1 MSSLGRRWEYV
12 AGQVEKRVAEHKRK
26 AAMSAPVSP
35 SIAVTSKIPRLSS
48 SSPTSTAPPKS
59 PALNLSAKERFFAA
73 SPPAQPKLNSSQ
85 KPPSPAETMSA
96 KEKFFSSTAPI
107 TSTTTTVV
115 ATTPIASSATT
126 SVNGD
131 KSLSSSS
138 SSTMKMT
145 ARVTDPDNEEVI
157 DTLPEEELISPE
169 NDVKDVEAATFATF
183 DSSLLSSKDSSLGG
197 SAVDLEV
204 VTGQV
209 IITANSPTF
218 IKETVSLIPK
228 SPTKITEK
236 SPNTSA
242 TSPVKTPPKTFPK
255 PAWFTLEGTSPP
267 APPPL
272 KSLSSTDTPTS
283 TSSSASASKSKAV
296 SDATKDLELSRN
308 SDGERSVEGGGLS
321 EEERL
326 ANENSAIERILNE
339 ANADLAE
346 VVGKRKMQYD
356 FQSKKAAAAAAT
368 EERNSRESKEFEENV
383 CAMLAKIEKAKS
395 KLDEL
400 DQESDLKLRQDL
412 IGMESKMIEA
422 EVATL
427 ISRGD
432 TLVLLTHRYDVAKA
446 DSLQERVR
454 DLRREWQ
461 GLKVTAEDKR
471 DTTHRFE
478 ESVKKFVYEVDRLKI
493 WMAEKILKMDGID
506 FGEDETQM
514 RQLALEIENRTPDVK
529 RLADVARKLQDDHA
543 LGSHA
548 SAWRELY
555 CQWEELV
562 GKAKKYYKD
571 RIEKN
576 LVASPTRST
585 ATSSS
590 KSGESGGD
598 VSQAESS
605 AANSGAKE
613 IISRISSMRE
623 AVQAIDKQFKT
634 HVLSSSKHYEN
645 LEEQEEALTTA
656 NLALER
662 LRPTIKKTAKDLEV
676 MTGTLSVEYL
686 EKIVALSEKLRDEWQ
701 QVNKKYKERHQ
712 AWKKCHEKRARYSRL
727 LKELEEWMEEAE
739 RTLAHAKAT
748 AGADRSDKSKLTEAL
763 EEQKQI
769 ERQVSERNKEVTDLA
784 VIGKEMMNRSSAQ
797 EHVDI
802 QAQVDKVLKRWK
814 AILSQLSTQRDK
826 FNKERFVNNI
836 HYISQWIEE
845 ATERIGED
853 VNASDASDINM
864 ALNLLQTFEEQLKE
878 KTMQMEKL
886 TSSRHCSSSTEAVEK
901 LNKRFQRLNSAMRK
915 RRRELQDKW
924 ARLESVTARLASGDA
939 WVTQTLAQMDS
950 WKHSPEKMGQMRRSV
965 KEKEK
970 ELVEKLFEDY
980 EALTQEVTAVRLRI
994 DREVESQMGQLRSNW
1009 FRLAAD
1015 CRKEYT
1021 KVSSPKTIV
1030 KDTSL
1035 SRSRLQSQKSSSSS
1049 AAAAAAAAKSP
1060 TSSSVKSYE
1069 ARREARAPELYST
1082 IRDHKDWVRMKRGL
1096 IGAQALSGTLNCVQ
1110 RQGEEHHELK

>member
-26 AAMSAPVSP
+26 AAMAAPVVSP
-35 SIAVTSKIPRLSS
+35 SPTAATSKIPRYSLPSAS
-48 SSPTSTAPPKS
+48 AAPPPKS
-59 PALNLSAKERFFAA
+59 PASTLSAKERFFAA
-73 SPPAQPKLNSSQ
+73 SPPVQPKLNLSQ
-85 KPPSPAETMSA
+85 KPPLEAMSA
-96 KEKFFSSTAPI
+96 KERFFSSTAPM
-107 TSTTTTVV
+107 TSTTTTST
-115 ATTPIASSATT
+115 ATTPVASSAPT

-131 KSLSSSS
+131 KSSSLS
-138 SSTMKMT
+138 TALPKMS
-145 ARVTDPDNEEVI
+145 ARVTDLDSEEVI
-157 DTLPEEELISPE
+157 DTLPEEGPIPQS
-169 NDVKDVEAATFATF
+169 NNVRDVEAE
-183 DSSLLSSKDSSLGG
+183 SSLLSSKDSSLGG

-209 IITANSPTF
+209 IIKSNSPTF

-228 SPTKITEK
+228 SPTRISQK
-236 SPNTSA
+236 SPTTSA
-242 TSPVKTPPKTFPK
+242 TSPMKTPPKTFPK
-255 PAWFTLEGTSPP
+255 PTWFTLEGAAPP

-272 KSLSSTDTPTS
+272 KSLSSIASTDTPTS
-283 TSSSASASKSKAV
+283 SSSSASASKSKAV
-296 SDATKDLELSRN
+296 SDATTKDLELSRI
-308 SDGERSVEGGGLS
+308 SDGEPSVEGGGDEGGRLS
-321 EEERL
+321 EDERL

-356 FQSKKAAAAAAT
+356 FQSKKAATAAAT

-383 CAMLAKIEKAKS
+383 SAMLAKIERAKS

-432 TLVLLTHRYDVAKA
+432 TLVLLTHRYDVVKA
-446 DSLQERVR
+446 DSLQEKVR

-461 GLKVTAEDKR
+461 GLKATAEDKR
-471 DTTHRFE
+471 DTTLRFE
-478 ESVKKFVYEVDRLKI
+478 ESVKKFVFEVDRLKI

-514 RQLALEIENRTPDVK
+514 RQLAIEIENRTPDVK

-548 SAWRELY
+548 SAWRDLY

-562 GKAKKYYKD
+562 GKAKKYYRD

-585 ATSSS
+585 ATS
-590 KSGESGGD
+590 KSGESGGSD
-598 VSQAESS
+598 VSQAESGCS
-605 AANSGAKE
+605 AATSGAKE
-613 IISRISSMRE
+613 IISRIGSMRE
-623 AVQAIDKQFKT
+623 AVAAIDKQFNT

-676 MTGTLSVEYL
+676 MTGALSVEYL
-686 EKIVALSEKLRDEWQ
+686 EKIVALSERLRDEWQ
-701 QVNKKYKERHQ
+701 QVNKRYKERHQ
-712 AWKKCHEKRARYSRL
+712 TWKKCHEKRARYSRL
-727 LKELEEWMEEAE
+727 IKELAEWMEEAE

-797 EHVDI
+797 EHLDV
-802 QAQVDKVLKRWK
+802 QAQVDRVLKRWK
-814 AILSQLSTQRDK
+814 AILSQLSAQREK

-836 HYISQWIEE
+836 HYIGQWIDE
-845 ATERIGED
+845 AMERMGED
-853 VNASDASDINM
+853 VNASVASDINK
-864 ALNLLQTFEEQLKE
+864 ALNLLQTFEEQHKE
-878 KTMQMEKL
+878 KTAQMEKL
-886 TSSRHCSSSTEAVEK
+886 TSSRHCSSSAEAVEK
-901 LNKRFQRLNSAMRK
+901 LSRRFQRLTSAMRK
-915 RRRELQDKW
+915 RRRDLQDKW
-924 ARLESVTARLASGDA
+924 ARLESVSSRLASGDA
-939 WVTQTLAQMDS
+939 WVTQTLVQMDS
-950 WKHSPEKMGQMRRSV
+950 WKGSPEKMGLMRRSV

-980 EALTQEVTAVRLRI
+980 EALTQDVTAVKMRI
-994 DREVESQMGQLRSNW
+994 DREVESQMGQFRTNW

-1030 KDTSL
+1030 KETSL
-1035 SRSRLQSQKSSSSS
+1035 SRSRLQSQKSSSS
-1049 AAAAAAAAKSP
+1049 AAAKSP
-1060 TSSSVKSYE
+1060 TTSSSSVKSYGPHP
-1069 ARREARAPELYST
+1069 RAPELYST

-1096 IGAQALSGTLNCVQ
+1096 IQALALSGTLGSVQ
-1110 RQGEEHHELK
+1110 RQAEEHHELK